1 MPPANTQFKGR
12 FQTIT
17 CMGGVGVWSQTGRI
31 ARKSSDVTVSLS
43 SLLPVLSSN
52 CMGFMWLSNM
62 RNLFYQEVYACGNRR
77 ASPISRKKPRS
88 CTLCIGTCFS
98 SHQEPDYEFALDPVK
113 KNYMGAIS
121 LMQMP
126 KCSVV
131 CATRP
136 RCPIVQLLFPVALFL
151 SAYYHYLYRLQH

>member
-121 LMQMP
+121 LM
-126 KCSVV
+126 
-131 CATRP
+131 
-136 RCPIVQLLFPVALFL
+136 
-151 SAYYHYLYRLQH
+151 